1 MPAALFGL
9 ALMQVSPTATA
20 PAMPTSDTYW
30 GLKASEWI
38 MIAAIIL
45 GPILAVVTQLWW
57 QHYKQ
62 RRDQKLWVFGTLM
75 TNRATITPD
84 FVKALN
90 FIDVVFYKNE
100 VVRGKGKKLLT
111 HLSSDAYKAQPI
123 AEATL
128 EHTRDLLAELLVE
141 MAKEL
146 GFGYDFTHIKEN
158 AYYPT
163 ALGTADAEQVQLRQ
177 KLIAA
182 LDGKGTLSVH
192 LVEDGPA
199 PATMPAAVTSAK
211 MTPKG

>member
-141 MAKEL
+141 MGQRAW
-146 GFGYDFTHIKEN
+146 
-158 AYYPT
+158 
-163 ALGTADAEQVQLRQ
+163 LR
-177 KLIAA
+177 
-182 LDGKGTLSVH
+182 V
-192 LVEDGPA
+192 
-199 PATMPAAVTSAK
+199 
-211 MTPKG
+211 